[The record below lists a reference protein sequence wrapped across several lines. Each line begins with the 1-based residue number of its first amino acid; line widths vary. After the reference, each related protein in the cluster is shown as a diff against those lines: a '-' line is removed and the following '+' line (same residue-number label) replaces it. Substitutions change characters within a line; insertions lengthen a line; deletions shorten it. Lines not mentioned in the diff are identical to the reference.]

1 MHYVVKKPFIL
12 VALINTGKTKTKDS
26 IILNFFNRFSL
37 QRLLRGMQRLP
48 DETAPHHGK
57 QATIASSCS

>member
-1 MHYVVKKPFIL
+1 MLLKSPLIL
-12 VALINTGKTKTKDS
+12 VALINTGKTKTKLS
-26 IILNFFNRFSL
+26 IVLKNFNRFSL